1 MPKGRAYC
9 CCSPVSGG
17 LILVRARRSSLGAS
31 DRPRAHTSH
40 LYPLSLE
47 DVAATYRATPPQTAL
62 EEMLSH
68 GMYPLV
74 HTLESVAEKEE
85 YLYDCVNSNLHR
97 DLLAFEAVKK
107 PRKVVDL
114 LVLLAHQIGK
124 EVSVSGLAKSY
135 LDVLGKMFV
144 GVNVRGFCR
153 NLRKEVTRTS
163 RYHFADVG
171 LRNALID
178 PLLRPSE
185 PARRRRRPDRS

>member
-1 MPKGRAYC
+1 MAG
-9 CCSPVSGG
+9 
-17 LILVRARRSSLGAS
+17 SSSFALA
-31 DRPRAHTSH
+31 DRLSEPPTGRAHTFR
-40 LYPLSLE
+40 LDPLSWE

-62 EEMLSH
+62 EEMLRY
-68 GMYPLV
+68 GFYPRV

-85 YLYDCVNSNLHR
+85 YLYDCVNSYLYR
-97 DLLAFEAVKK
+97 DLPELEAPKK
-107 PRKVVDL
+107 PRRVVDL
-114 LVLLAHQIGK
+114 LALLAHQIGK
-124 EVSVSGLAKSY
+124 EVAVSGLAKSY